1 MNILLMISFT
11 EIGFIVAIV
20 SIYLGVTAVLQNP
33 FLPVVKKILWIVLIL
48 LTNWIGLLVY
58 YFTFYV
64 KKSN

>member
-1 MNILLMISFT
+1 MNTLLMISLP

-33 FLPVVKKILWIVLIL
+33 FLPVAKKILWIILIL
-48 LTNWIGLLVY
+48 LTNWIGLLIY
-58 YFTFYV
+58 YFTFYM